1 MVQRVSD
8 EVLDRLRMEERFEC
22 WNRGEFDL
30 MLEPYAEDALF
41 DISAVFTDV
50 TPVRGHADMRRSWE
64 DLRETWQGLR
74 LDPVEVLEVGEG
86 RFVVDLRLS
95 GKGRGS
101 GAEVEQRFAMLYD
114 VDPAGRVVSARL
126 LANMAAA
133 ISVAK
138 RSPSEAA

>member
-50 TPVRGHADMRRSWE
+50 SPVRGHADMRRSWE

-133 ISVAK
+133 ISVVE

>member
-1 MVQRVSD
+1 MSQRIPA
-8 EVLDRLRMEERFEC
+8 EVLEQFNEHFEC
-22 WNRGEFDL
+22 WNRGELEL
-30 MLEPYAEDALF
+30 MLSMYAEDAVF
-41 DISAVFTDV
+41 DFSAVFTDV

-133 ISVAK
+133 ISVAE

>member
-41 DISAVFTDV
+41 DISPVFTDV

-95 GKGRGS
+95 GKG
-101 GAEVEQRFAMLYD
+101 GAVMH
-114 VDPAGRVVSARL
+114 PAGQNRRR
-126 LANMAAA
+126 
-133 ISVAK
+133 K
-138 RSPSEAA
+138 RE

>member
-1 MVQRVSD
+1 MVQRVSN

-41 DISAVFTDV
+41 DVSAVFTDV
-50 TPVRGHADMRRSWE
+50 APVRGHADMRRSWE
-64 DLRETWQGLR
+64 DLRETWRGLR

-95 GKGRGS
+95 GTGRGS

-114 VDPAGRVVSARL
+114 VGPAGRVVSARL

-133 ISVAK
+133 ISAAE
-138 RSPSEAA
+138 RSPSDAA

>member
-22 WNRGEFDL
+22 WNRGEFDP

-50 TPVRGHADMRRSWE
+50 SPVRGHADMRRSWE

-133 ISVAK
+133 ISVAE